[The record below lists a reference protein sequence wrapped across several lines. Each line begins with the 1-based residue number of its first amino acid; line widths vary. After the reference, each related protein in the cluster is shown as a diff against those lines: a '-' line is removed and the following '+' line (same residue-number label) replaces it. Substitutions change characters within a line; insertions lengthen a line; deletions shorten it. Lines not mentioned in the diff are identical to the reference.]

1 LTNLTHPRY
10 DFVIESR
17 QFAAANHPVGGVVM
31 AFTKVATV
39 QEIPPGRGKEVTV
52 GGKTLAVFNDTG
64 KFYALDNEC
73 THSGAP
79 LAEGDCEGGAV
90 QCPWHGACF
99 NLATGEVLA
108 PPARRGVKAYT
119 VQVVGDEVQ
128 VDV

>member
-1 LTNLTHPRY
+1 
-10 DFVIESR
+10 
-17 QFAAANHPVGGVVM
+17 M

-52 GGKTLAVFNDTG
+52 GGKTLAVFNDGG

-73 THSGAP
+73 THSGGP

-90 QCPWHGACF
+90 QCPWHGAHF
-99 NLATGEVLA
+99 SLTTGDVLS
-108 PPARRGVKAYT
+108 PPARRGVKAYP

>member
-1 LTNLTHPRY
+1 
-10 DFVIESR
+10 
-17 QFAAANHPVGGVVM
+17 M

-52 GGKTLAVFNDTG
+52 DGKVLAVFNDNG

-79 LAEGDCEGGAV
+79 LAEGDCDGGVV

-99 NLATGEVLA
+99 NLTTGDVLSRPAT
-108 PPARRGVKAYT
+108 RGVKAYP
-119 VQVVGDEVQ
+119 VQVVGEEVQ